1 MANSDCDE
9 GLGKVLVFV
18 KPGKRSF
25 QGVAFGEKE
34 IEKDTQ
40 TSLVWQVQQCL

>member
-1 MANSDCDE
+1 MANNDWDE

-18 KPGKRSF
+18 KPGRRSF
-25 QGVAFGEKE
+25 QGVAFGAKGIGE
-34 IEKDTQ
+34 DTQ